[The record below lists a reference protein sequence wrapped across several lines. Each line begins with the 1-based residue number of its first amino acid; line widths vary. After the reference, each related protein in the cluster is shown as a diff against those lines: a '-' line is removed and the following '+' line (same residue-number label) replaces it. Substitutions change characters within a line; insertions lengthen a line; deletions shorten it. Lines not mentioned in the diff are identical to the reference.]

1 MINKNTDERWMRLAL
16 SLGARGAGQTWP
28 NPFVGCVIVK
38 NSLVIGRGY
47 TQQGGRPHAE
57 TVALQQASND
67 AENSTVYVT
76 LEPCAHT
83 GKTHPCVNNLIK
95 AGIKRVVIA
104 AIDPDHRVSG
114 KGIQILKNAGIE
126 VSVGI
131 LKEEAEKAHA
141 GFFSILNKKRPFL
154 SLKIATSIDGRI
166 ATQTGNSKWLTGAE
180 SRQFVH
186 YLRATHDAVLVGRGT
201 VEADNPSLNVRGFGR
216 AVNQPVRIVM
226 DSNLKIDTKSNLI
239 TSAKEIPLWICHAKE
254 SEFSKLSKTGAMSI
268 ACKHKNGGIDLQDAM
283 ENLAKNGLTRILCE
297 GGGKLAA
304 SLLNENLVDEL
315 IVMQAGL
322 VIGKEGTAAISGLGI
337 DALVDAPNFDMLE
350 TRRIGNDVLSIWSR
364 ATYLARV
371 SISRLI

>member
-67 AENSTVYVT
+67 AENSTIYVT

-83 GKTHPCVNNLIK
+83 GKTPPCVNNLIK

-254 SEFSKLSKTGAMSI
+254 SEFSKLSKTGAISI

-350 TRRIGNDVLSIWSR
+350 TKRIGNDVLSIWSR
-364 ATYLARV
+364 AT
-371 SISRLI
+371 

>member
-47 TQQGGRPHAE
+47 TQKGGRPHAE

-83 GKTHPCVNNLIK
+83 GKTPPCVSNLIK

-141 GFFSILNKKRPFL
+141 GFFSILNKKDR
-154 SLKIATSIDGRI
+154 SC
-166 ATQTGNSKWLTGAE
+166 
-180 SRQFVH
+180 H
-186 YLRATHDAVLVGRGT
+186 LRL
-201 VEADNPSLNVRGFGR
+201 
-216 AVNQPVRIVM
+216 QP
-226 DSNLKIDTKSNLI
+226 
-239 TSAKEIPLWICHAKE
+239 A
-254 SEFSKLSKTGAMSI
+254 
-268 ACKHKNGGIDLQDAM
+268 
-283 ENLAKNGLTRILCE
+283 
-297 GGGKLAA
+297 
-304 SLLNENLVDEL
+304 
-315 IVMQAGL
+315 
-322 VIGKEGTAAISGLGI
+322 
-337 DALVDAPNFDMLE
+337 
-350 TRRIGNDVLSIWSR
+350 
-364 ATYLARV
+364 
-371 SISRLI
+371 